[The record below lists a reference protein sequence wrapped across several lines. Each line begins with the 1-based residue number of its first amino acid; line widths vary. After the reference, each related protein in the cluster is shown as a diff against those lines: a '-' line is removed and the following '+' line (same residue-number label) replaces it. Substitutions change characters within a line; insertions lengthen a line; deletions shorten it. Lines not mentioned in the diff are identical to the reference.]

1 VKELGNLCGVDS
13 LILTVSFH
21 SITYFSIHG
30 TKFMV
35 TNSRAN
41 LAVCWMSCSDILRV
55 FNGTVCEVFNSGRT
69 ASAEPLIIV
78 GGGNRGT
85 SAGIDTGGGGG
96 DGSSRERR

>member
-1 VKELGNLCGVDS
+1 
-13 LILTVSFH
+13 
-21 SITYFSIHG
+21 
-30 TKFMV
+30 MM

-55 FNGTVCEVFNSGRT
+55 FNGTVCAVFRSGRT
-69 ASAEPLIIV
+69 VSAEPLETE